1 MVPTMALTRCIP
13 ALLLAALACAAHAQS
28 SQYAPSRPSTVS
40 RAAGPTVEFDEA
52 GNPRNGVPGGAGAA
66 SVGAEGASATGAA
79 VAAGARAP
87 TRTTTTQM
95 LGAGAFGQSDGL
107 ENAVNSGTPPAWDR
121 KAGVRKVCPPEL
133 ENRNNVCVPPMGSIL
148 SR

>member
-1 MVPTMALTRCIP
+1 MAITRCIP
-13 ALLLAALACAAHAQS
+13 ALLLAVLACAAHAQ
-28 SQYAPSRPSTVS
+28 SQYAPSRPSTAS
-40 RAAGPTVEFDEA
+40 RPSAPTVEFDEA
-52 GNPRNGVPGGAGAA
+52 GKPRNGGTGAGGTATL
-66 SVGAEGASATGAA
+66 GAEA
-79 VAAGARAP
+79 VPAGTRAP
-87 TRTTTTQM
+87 TRATTQM

-133 ENRNNVCVPPMGSIL
+133 ENRNNVCVAPLGSIL

>member
-1 MVPTMALTRCIP
+1 MATTRCIP

-28 SQYAPSRPSTVS
+28 QYAPSRPSTAS
-40 RAAGPTVEFDEA
+40 RASGPTVDFDEA
-52 GNPRNGVPGGAGAA
+52 GNPRNGVPGSGGTAA
-66 SVGAEGASATGAA
+66 IGAEGAAA
-79 VAAGARAP
+79 AGPGGARAP

-121 KAGVRKVCPPEL
+121 KSGVRKVCPPEL
-133 ENRNNVCVPPMGSIL
+133 ENRNNVCVPPLGSIL

>member
-1 MVPTMALTRCIP
+1 MAPTRCIP

-28 SQYAPSRPSTVS
+28 QYAPSRPSTAS
-40 RAAGPTVEFDEA
+40 RASGPTVDFDEA
-52 GNPRNGVPGGAGAA
+52 GNPRNGVPGSGGTAAIGADGA
-66 SVGAEGASATGAA
+66 TAA
-79 VAAGARAP
+79 VPGGTRAP

-121 KAGVRKVCPPEL
+121 KSGVRKVCPPEL
-133 ENRNNVCVPPMGSIL
+133 ENRNNVCVPPLGSIL

>member
-1 MVPTMALTRCIP
+1 MASTRCIP

-28 SQYAPSRPSTVS
+28 SQYAPSRPSTAS
-40 RAAGPTVEFDEA
+40 RASGPTVEFDEA
-52 GNPRNGVPGGAGAA
+52 GNPRNGAGGGGGTAA
-66 SVGAEGASATGAA
+66 IGGEGASA
-79 VAAGARAP
+79 AGTRAP
-87 TRTTTTQM
+87 TRPTSTQM

-121 KAGVRKVCPPEL
+121 KSGMRKVCPPEL
-133 ENRNNVCVPPMGSIL
+133 ENRNNVCVPPLGSIL

>member
-1 MVPTMALTRCIP
+1 MAPTRCIP

-28 SQYAPSRPSTVS
+28 QYAPSRPSTAS
-40 RAAGPTVEFDEA
+40 RASGPTVDFDEA
-52 GNPRNGVPGGAGAA
+52 GNPRNGVPGSGGTAAIGADGAA
-66 SVGAEGASATGAA
+66 AA
-79 VAAGARAP
+79 VPGGTRAP

-121 KAGVRKVCPPEL
+121 KSGVRKVCPPEL
-133 ENRNNVCVPPMGSIL
+133 ENRNNVCVPPLGSIL

>member
-1 MVPTMALTRCIP
+1 MAPTRCIP

-28 SQYAPSRPSTVS
+28 QYAPSRPSTAS
-40 RAAGPTVEFDEA
+40 RASGPTVDFDEA
-52 GNPRNGVPGGAGAA
+52 GNPRNGVPGSGGTAAIGAG
-66 SVGAEGASATGAA
+66 GAA
-79 VAAGARAP
+79 AAVPGGTRAP

-121 KAGVRKVCPPEL
+121 KSGVRKVCPPEL
-133 ENRNNVCVPPMGSIL
+133 ENRNNVCVPPLGSIL

>member
-1 MVPTMALTRCIP
+1 MALTRCIP

-28 SQYAPSRPSTVS
+28 QYAPSRPSTAS
-40 RAAGPTVEFDEA
+40 RASGPTVEFDEA
-52 GNPRNGVPGGAGAA
+52 GNPRNGAPGGGGTAA
-66 SVGAEGASATGAA
+66 IGAEGTAIP
-79 VAAGARAP
+79 AGARAP
-87 TRTTTTQM
+87 TRGTTQM

-121 KAGVRKVCPPEL
+121 KSGVRKVCPPEL
-133 ENRNNVCVPPMGSIL
+133 ENRNNVCVPPLGSIL

>member
-1 MVPTMALTRCIP
+1 MAPTRCIP

-28 SQYAPSRPSTVS
+28 HSQYAPSRPSTAS
-40 RAAGPTVEFDEA
+40 RPSAPTVEFDEA
-52 GNPRNGVPGGAGAA
+52 GNPRNGVPGSGGSAA
-66 SVGAEGASATGAA
+66 IGAEGPGAA
-79 VAAGARAP
+79 VPTGTRAP
-87 TRTTTTQM
+87 TRSTTQM
-95 LGAGAFGQSDGL
+95 LGAGAFGQGDGL

-133 ENRNNVCVPPMGSIL
+133 ENRNNVCVPPIGSIL